1 MAEENIAVGLSY
13 VATIIEKIQAIE
25 NDDMERL
32 VLVSDDLGLGK
43 VSTKYTVSAVL
54 IQAHSHTL
62 HHYASIG
69 YLFHHFGGS
78 LPDEDFGSNLESP
91 KQAKVRS

>member
-1 MAEENIAVGLSY
+1 MWQS
-13 VATIIEKIQAIE
+13 
-25 NDDMERL
+25 
-32 VLVSDDLGLGK
+32 
-43 VSTKYTVSAVL
+43 
-54 IQAHSHTL
+54 HSHTL